1 MKTGGVTRSQVH
13 GVRGVVDSGV
23 LITFEEATRT
33 MREEAVR
40 AGAWG
45 KRARAA
51 SQTRRRACG
60 GRRRSTSPSGEA
72 TFTPGHRHPGQ

>member
-40 AGAWG
+40 AGA
-45 KRARAA
+45 RARRP
-51 SQTRRRACG
+51 SCG
-60 GRRRSTSPSGEA
+60 LTDKGKALPWETKERVALR
-72 TFTPGHRHPGQ
+72 